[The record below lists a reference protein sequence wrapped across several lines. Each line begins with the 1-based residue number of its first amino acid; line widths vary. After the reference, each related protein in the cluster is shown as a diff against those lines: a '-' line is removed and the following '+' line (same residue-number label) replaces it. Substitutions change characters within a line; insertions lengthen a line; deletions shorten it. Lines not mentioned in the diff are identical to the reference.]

1 MSGDTLSPLRIPISF
16 KLVVLWSISRSR
28 VWRCVSDR
36 PVVDTAVC
44 SGQPVH
50 VLIIN
55 LVKQRLSVCINRLPA
70 GISQLLVLINA
81 RYFVLMWPV
90 NSGLVEKILPYTTGS
105 LFDAGITMKTIIVHV
120 WNLHCT
126 IFNINCIDLI
136 YK

>member
-81 RYFVLMWPV
+81 SYFVLMWPV
-90 NSGLVEKILPYTTGS
+90 NSGLVEKIIRQSSAIYRLIVWCWNNNENNYCS
-105 LFDAGITMKTIIVHV
+105 CMKFT
-120 WNLHCT
+120 LY
-126 IFNINCIDLI
+126 NI
-136 YK
+136 